1 MDIKKEGKVS
11 NQLIPLLFTLG
22 VIGWGFYAI
31 EKLSPPE
38 EKEFESSNIG
48 TGSMVKQSKDRTGVR
63 KWLLSEIE
71 AMSSERSASSLK
83 PKPDDT
89 NLSIIADER
98 SFAAPEEIV
107 TDSFEDNSWTPVD
120 DDLSKNT
127 VQESSG
133 LQENYEPFLAP
144 GDRTF
149 SVYFYKLNNSG
160 EPVLTEVEKT
170 TNSLGIAKAALLQ
183 LIHGAR
189 SSGGLETFPVKPR
202 VNSIM
207 VKDKML
213 ILDFD
218 SNFGYG
224 VSAELFAYQL
234 IQIHKSL
241 TRLSSVDSIQIRV
254 NGQMP
259 ESIGSHGIRLP
270 EKITKSHLD
279 KILKKLTS

>member
-1 MDIKKEGKVS
+1 MDVKKQGKVN
-11 NQLIPLLFTLG
+11 NQIIPLLFTLG

-48 TGSMVKQSKDRTGVR
+48 TGSWVKQSKDQTGVR

-71 AMSSERSASSLK
+71 AMSSERSGSSLK
-83 PKPDDT
+83 SKTDDS

-107 TDSFEDNSWTPVD
+107 TDSFEVNSWTPVN
-120 DDLSKNT
+120 DDLSKNA

-133 LQENYEPFLAP
+133 LQERYEPYLAP

-149 SVYFYKLNNSG
+149 SVYFYKLNNLG
-160 EPVLTEVEKT
+160 DPVLTEVEKT

-183 LIHGAR
+183 LIHGAKAA
-189 SSGGLETFPVKPR
+189 GGLETFPVKPR
-202 VNSIM
+202 VNSIK
-207 VKDKML
+207 VKDKLL

-218 SNFGYG
+218 SNFGFG

-241 TRLSSVDSIQIRV
+241 TLLSSVESIQIRV

-279 KILKKLTS
+279 EILKKLTS